1 MDTRKLTLDI
11 IKEYIRNNIS
21 SFTDEE
27 VLIEISPKKKEKS
40 DIPNNT
46 NNKSEQESPKTLEQI
61 ISSID
66 KKTNLTTK
74 FPIEHFSNLYSKNL
88 LDNFLIINSISQS
101 DISLDQVDI
110 NINNLSF
117 YYSIFCAVEPDFLKM
132 SSENKFQAYI
142 NLVSYLKK
150 DIMIDGFKQHKY
162 SKLKW
167 TKNDIMKNL
176 EKNIIDNKVIRY
188 ISDALHLNIF
198 YIDGDDTCYVG
209 GDFIVF
215 KKMIFMLKY
224 NNRYYLLA
232 TKEDKLFTFNSNDY
246 IKSILT
252 HPDNLK
258 LIFVEQFNAVS
269 FDWTK
274 LLNLC
279 KKSNVET
286 ETKSS
291 IVYNDKLNGYDID
304 EETVKDDTPTLVE
317 KQYTPT
323 LVEKQDEY
331 INENMSLIELQ
342 KKAKELNIDTFHYVN
357 GNRKFKNKKELCKD
371 ILSK

>member
-27 VLIEISPKKKEKS
+27 ILIEVVVPKKKEK
-40 DIPNNT
+40 PENLNT
-46 NNKSEQESPKTLEQI
+46 NKTISPKETPKTLDQI
-61 ISSID
+61 ISHID
-66 KKTNLTTK
+66 KKSGIDAN
-74 FPIEHFSNLYSKNL
+74 FPIEYFSNLYSKNL
-88 LDNFLIINSISQS
+88 LTDFSILNSISKS
-101 DISLDQVDI
+101 DISLEQEDI
-110 NINNLSF
+110 NITNLSF
-117 YYSIFCAVEPDFLKM
+117 YYSIFCAVDTDFLKM
-132 SSENKFQAYI
+132 SSENKFQTYI
-142 NLVSYLKK
+142 NLISYLKK
-150 DIMIDGFKQHKY
+150 DIMIDGFKQHQY

-167 TKNDIMKNL
+167 TKNDIVKNL
-176 EKNIIDNKVIRY
+176 EKNIVDNKVIRY
-188 ISDALHLNIF
+188 VSDALHLNIF

-224 NNRYYLLA
+224 NNRYYLLT
-232 TKEDKLFTFNSNDY
+232 TKEDKLFTFNSNNY

-252 HPDNLK
+252 HPENLK
-258 LIFVEQFNAVS
+258 LIFTDKFNAVS

-279 KKSNVET
+279 KKNNT
-286 ETKSS
+286 EIEIKPKTS
-291 IVYNDKLNGYDID
+291 IAYNDKLNGYDID
-304 EETVKDDTPTLVE
+304 EETVKDDTPTLID
-317 KQYTPT
+317 
-323 LVEKQDEY
+323 KQDEY

-342 KKAKELNIDTFHYVN
+342 KKAKDLNIDTFYYVN
-357 GNRKFKNKKELCKD
+357 GSRKFKNKKELCKD

>member
-11 IKEYIRNNIS
+11 IKEYIRDNIN

-27 VLIEISPKKKEKS
+27 ILIEVAIPKKKDKVDFQVSSSIKE
-40 DIPNNT
+40 T
-46 NNKSEQESPKTLEQI
+46 PKTLEQI

-66 KKTNLTTK
+66 KKSGIDAN
-74 FPIEHFSNLYSKNL
+74 FPIECFSNLYSKNL
-88 LDNFLIINSISQS
+88 LDNFLILNSISQL
-101 DISLDQVDI
+101 DIQLEQEDI
-110 NINNLSF
+110 NIKNLSF
-117 YYSIFCAVEPDFLKM
+117 YYSIFSAVEPNFLKM

-142 NLVSYLKK
+142 NLISYLKK
-150 DIMIDGFKQHKY
+150 DIMIDGFKQHQY

-167 TKNDIMKNL
+167 TKNDIVKNL
-176 EKNIIDNKVIRY
+176 EKNVVDNKVIRY
-188 ISDALHLNIF
+188 VSDALHLNIF

-224 NNRYYLLA
+224 NDRYYLLT
-232 TKEDKLFTFNSNDY
+232 TKEDKLFTFNSNYY

-258 LIFVEQFNAVS
+258 LIFTDKFNAVS

-279 KKSNVET
+279 KKST
-286 ETKSS
+286 SQSETKSV
-291 IVYNDKLNGYDID
+291 IAYNDKLNGYDID
-304 EETVKDDTPTLVE
+304 EETVKDETPTLI
-317 KQYTPT
+317 
-323 LVEKQDEY
+323 EKQDEY

-357 GNRKFKNKKELCKD
+357 SSRKFKNKRELCKD